1 MTKTVSA
8 HVSQAIHSELMKD
21 GLAER
26 QVFAVDAAQ
35 ETGADPEGRI
45 VRDLITSQRRASA
58 AHRLPE
64 LSPPE
69 PQGKRQTQ
77 APAQKP
83 LSARREQWQAAILDQ
98 PERDHLD
105 RIKPKPAENADTAPA
120 QPQTADPGQA
130 SGLVAVCVRTARTPM
145 LLGLLALVVIWQ
157 PWVTLALVV
166 FPVSLFGVAYLTLG
180 HDRAAEICADLWR
193 KFEARWPMRAER
205 LRVRLDAVAL
215 AWDIVLDRL
224 PENWADRL
232 ALPDFSGSG
241 AGVSLDGPDPF
252 DRLSEE
258 ARNG

>member
-8 HVSQAIHSELMKD
+8 RISQAKHPEFMED
-21 GLAER
+21 GLAKR
-26 QVFAVDAAQ
+26 PVPAVDTAQ
-35 ETGADPEGRI
+35 EAGADPEGRI
-45 VRDLITSQRRASA
+45 VRDLIASQRRASG

-69 PQGKRQTQ
+69 PQGKRKTQ
-77 APAQKP
+77 ALAQKP

-105 RIKPKPAENADTAPA
+105 RIKPKPAENTDTAPA
-120 QPQTADPGQA
+120 QPETAEQGRA

-166 FPVSLFGVAYLTLG
+166 LPVSLLGVAYLTVG

-205 LRVRLDAVAL
+205 LRARLDAVAL

-241 AGVSLDGPDPF
+241 SGVALDGPDPF
-252 DRLSEE
+252 DRLSKE